1 MRYFGSFF
9 ITLILYAATITSLFY
24 SFNNQSNITN
34 KEEKKSLVKVS
45 LIEAKVEQKK
55 EIEQKKEVKQEK
67 EIIKSLK
74 KEPKKIVKKI
84 IKSVKKPKKKIVK
97 KIIKSKTCIK
107 NETKEVKKSPSKN
120 VENIVSVAPKI
131 NISKIK
137 NDYIAKVKKT
147 INSNKFYPNSAR
159 RRGIEGS
166 VKVEF
171 TIQNNGKLTM
181 VKIIQGKKIFF
192 KAAKEAILN
201 SFPIQGYK
209 DNKIFPINLTL
220 VLKYNLK

>member
-24 SFNNQSNITN
+24 SFNNQSNIAN

-55 EIEQKKEVKQEK
+55 EIEQKKEK

-97 KIIKSKTCIK
+97 KIIKSKSCIK

-120 VENIVSVAPKI
+120 VENIVSLAPKI

-192 KAAKEAILN
+192 KAAKEAIIN

>member
-24 SFNNQSNITN
+24 SFNNQSNIAN

-55 EIEQKKEVKQEK
+55 EIEQKKEK

-171 TIQNNGKLTM
+171 IIQNNGKLTM
-181 VKIIQGKKIFF
+181 VKIIQGKKIF
-192 KAAKEAILN
+192 
-201 SFPIQGYK
+201 
-209 DNKIFPINLTL
+209 
-220 VLKYNLK
+220 LKQQKKLS

>member
-55 EIEQKKEVKQEK
+55 EIEQKKEK
-67 EIIKSLK
+67 ERIKSLK

-192 KAAKEAILN
+192 KAAKEAIIN